1 MKPDLIQKIARV
13 GILLMCTGVVVV
25 VIWPGT
31 LGILLPGKSDSVKSI
46 DLGELFQG
54 SPIMDSNSWANVRL
68 ADINGNIIG
77 LSDFQGKVVFL
88 NFWATWCRSCVSE
101 MADMQ
106 ALHHKLKGKAFA
118 MVAINIKE
126 SRSHV
131 KNFLVA
137 QDLTFTTLLDPDGET
152 LGRFGVRALPT
163 TLILNK
169 SGQLI
174 ETIIGPRNWSSRSS
188 FAKFKYLI
196 NQDVDES

>member
-106 ALHHKLKGKAFA
+106 ALHQKLKGKAFA